1 MSPPACRREYARGS
15 LGDTVAEAHKGQGPI
30 TLHLL
35 LLITTGRGT
44 VQLLHYLSISIV
56 QN

>member
-1 MSPPACRREYARGS
+1 MSPPACRRECVGGR
-15 LGDTVAEAHKGQGPI
+15 LGDMVAEAHKGQGPI

-35 LLITTGRGT
+35 LLITTGRST

-56 QN
+56 RN